1 MKPSKSTDIISHRK
15 PQINLSL
22 NRWGRRNQSQY
33 PIIHTYM
40 FFSEESLHIQD
51 KRRSMTRWLRMYG
64 HRGVH
69 RPLWWHLL
77 CFSQFRCCSSALW
90 PMCLPGD
97 KSSSDPIKET
107 SREGGATAMYREG
120 TEDGPVTICME
131 KPLEEEGPL
140 CPMKRLQD
148 DAA

>member
-1 MKPSKSTDIISHRK
+1 MDTGVYTGLYGGTFYASH
-15 PQINLSL
+15 SL
-22 NRWGRRNQSQY
+22 
-33 PIIHTYM
+33 
-40 FFSEESLHIQD
+40 D
-51 KRRSMTRWLRMYG
+51 
-64 HRGVH
+64 
-69 RPLWWHLL
+69 
-77 CFSQFRCCSSALW
+77 CCSSALW